1 MLGNEFAR
9 VRLRLDDQGHDP
21 RLEILDLATDQRI
34 LLDSI
39 MLANLVRHLESTI
52 GPAMDPGSQADNELN
67 AAD

>member
-34 LLDSI
+34 LLDPI
-39 MLANLVRHLESTI
+39 MLATWCVIWKAPSGRPWTL
-52 GPAMDPGSQADNELN
+52 
-67 AAD
+67 AARRTMS